1 LNKKSSICTLL
12 KGYFPIRVHLSE
24 IYLGG
29 HLEVFK
35 KKRLLPQS
43 CAEKGRRGVRQ
54 FVRKIKS
61 SKNQW
66 RRCSLPLP
74 LSLSLSLSLFH
85 SLPKLNH
92 PCTDYGSGTPL
103 PDSSDY
109 LWLNIDCTRPIE
121 IPGCCAMD
129 VNLEKSY
136 SLMKVHIL
144 VQPNRDFCVR
154 RTVRVRLV
162 SFSSSIHARRYLTST
177 ILPRENVNISLR
189 SIIGR
194 RTPERTDSIVS
205 GV

>member
-74 LSLSLSLSLFH
+74 LSLSL
-85 SLPKLNH
+85 
-92 PCTDYGSGTPL
+92 PL
-103 PDSSDY
+103 PLSFSPKTQSPLHG
-109 LWLNIDCTRPIE
+109 LWFR
-121 IPGCCAMD
+121 
-129 VNLEKSY
+129 Y
-136 SLMKVHIL
+136 SAARQFRLFMTEHRL
-144 VQPNRDFCVR
+144 HPSNRDTRMLRNGRKSRKIVFAHESAYS
-154 RTVRVRLV
+154 RTTESWFLCAEDRARSSRFVLV
-162 SFSSSIHARRYLTST
+162 IDSRTAISYLDDPAS
-177 ILPRENVNISLR
+177 RER
-189 SIIGR
+189 
-194 RTPERTDSIVS
+194 
-205 GV
+205 